1 MSPTAHTS
9 LLVVCFHSQACVYL
23 YLWLLGVGAQ
33 EEELAAQFGVRVTV
47 REVCLGVVS
56 STLASFCV
64 HVWVWFAI
72 QTCTSKSDVPLIL
85 YTSPRRSE
93 RQARRN
99 QLPWPPESNQ
109 KLPSMLTMRALTR
122 GADAHFDQ
130 VEGLVKQI
138 VIRNEEIEAEEARQ
152 LMARRL
158 RSQRLMARQIAA
170 EEARRLQ
177 ARRRLLAFGT
187 EPEPEPEA
195 VVHLNLNLNLN
206 LNMELEGD
214 A

>member
-1 MSPTAHTS
+1 MLVPCLLAPPLAMSPTAHTS

-93 RQARRN
+93 KQAA
-99 QLPWPPESNQ
+99 QP
-109 KLPSMLTMRALTR
+109 
-122 GADAHFDQ
+122 
-130 VEGLVKQI
+130 
-138 VIRNEEIEAEEARQ
+138 
-152 LMARRL
+152 
-158 RSQRLMARQIAA
+158 AA
-170 EEARRLQ
+170 YY
-177 ARRRLLAFGT
+177 
-187 EPEPEPEA
+187 
-195 VVHLNLNLNLN
+195 
-206 LNMELEGD
+206 ELGS
-214 A
+214 AMGR